1 LWYIPVVPD
10 HAIEASL
17 GDIASLGLK
26 NKLFDELIWKA
37 PSPLTPTPT
46 TIHTEHASYIK
57 LKKFK
62 RGLVRWLSG

>member
-1 LWYIPVVPD
+1 MWYIPVVPD

-37 PSPLTPTPT
+37 K
-46 TIHTEHASYIK
+46 TEMSRNWRTA
-57 LKKFK
+57 
-62 RGLVRWLSG
+62 